1 MSRFA
6 AGQKVRVANA
16 HPPGHLRAP
25 RYLRDRSGVILRY
38 YGDFPNPERRAYGMS
53 GLPALALY
61 QVCFSMDEIWQ
72 GDGSYAPADTV
83 TADIYEH
90 WLEAVD

>member
-6 AGQKVRVANA
+6 AGQQVRVAKAN
-16 HPPGHLRAP
+16 PPGHVRTP
-25 RYLRDRSGVILRY
+25 GYLRDRRGVILRY

-53 GLPALALY
+53 GLPELELY
-61 QVCFSMDEIWQ
+61 QVCFSMDELWQ
-72 GDGSYAPADTV
+72 GDGSYTSADTV
-83 TADIYEH
+83 TADIFEH